1 MGRLIRKQ
9 MKRYLFATLLL
20 PLCFLWSCKPDDSVL
35 ESDVQALEFSS
46 DTLTFDTVFT
56 TVGSVTRWITIYNP
70 TSRDMMLDEI
80 RLVDQANGVFRLNID
95 GIPGNQASNVLIPSK
110 DSIYIFAEV
119 TVDPNNVSNPLV
131 IYDQIDCRIGT
142 TIRSA
147 TLQAWGQ
154 DAYFHYGEVLR
165 NQTITWAP
173 DKPHVILRNDSF
185 PGLGIDSFSSLTIP
199 PGSEIYV
206 QNGAGIFVD
215 GDLTIGDAFSQDS
228 VIIQSDRIEN
238 PPAFPLENLPGQWFG
253 IVLFGGS
260 TADIGHTIINESTY
274 GVMGRFALSNDF
286 SGFIDDAGRPTINLN
301 RVTIKNA
308 QISAL
313 LALNSSVNAVNCE
326 FYSAGGQLVSLAI
339 GGDYTFSHC
348 TMYNSGISGSSRDAT
363 LLGISN
369 QASNQGTGA
378 IHPSGIENAQF
389 TNCIINGSLPDE
401 VEIIAEDSSTIQ
413 FNHCLIRSQELVNAS
428 ITNQCLFNENPGF
441 FDPGMR
447 NFKLTETSIARDAGV
462 DIGVSVD
469 RANQT
474 RVGMPDIGCW
484 EYN

>member
-1 MGRLIRKQ
+1 
-9 MKRYLFATLLL
+9 MKSYLLATLLL
-20 PLCFLWSCKPDDSVL
+20 PLCLLWSCKPDDSVL
-35 ESDVQALEFSS
+35 ESNVQSLEFSS

-56 TVGSVTRWITIYNP
+56 TVGSVTRWITVYNP
-70 TSRDMMLDEI
+70 TNRDMVLDEI

-110 DSIYIFAEV
+110 DSIYIFAEA
-119 TVDPNNVSNPLV
+119 TVDPNNSSNPLI

-165 NQTITWAP
+165 NETITWAS

-206 QNGAGIFVD
+206 QNGAGIFAD
-215 GDLTIGDAFSQDS
+215 GNLTIGDASSQDS
-228 VIIQSDRIEN
+228 VVIQSDRIEN
-238 PPAFPLENLPGQWFG
+238 PPAFPLDDLPGQWFG
-253 IVLFGGS
+253 IVLFGGA
-260 TADIGHTIINESTY
+260 TADIGHTVINESTY
-274 GVMGRFALSNDF
+274 GVMGRFALANDF
-286 SGFIDDAGRPTINLN
+286 SGFIDDAGRPIIDLN

-308 QISAL
+308 QVSAL
-313 LALNSSVNAVNCE
+313 LALNSTVNAVNCE
-326 FYSAGGQLVSLAI
+326 FFSAGGQLVSLAI

-348 TMYNSGISGSSRDAT
+348 TMYNSGISGSSRDAP

-378 IHPSGIENAQF
+378 IHPLGIENAQF
-389 TNCIINGSLPDE
+389 TNCIINGSLQDE

-413 FNHCLIRSQELVNAS
+413 FNHCLLRSQQLVNS
-428 ITNQCLFNENPGF
+428 SVTNQCLFNSIPGF
-441 FDPGMR
+441 IDPGLR
-447 NFKLTETSIARDAGV
+447 NFKLTETSVARDAGL
-462 DIGVSVD
+462 DIGILVD
-469 RANQT
+469 RANQG
-474 RVGMPDIGCW
+474 RDGMPDLGCW
-484 EYN
+484 EF